1 MIRKI
6 AITVVAMSCSM
17 LGILG
22 VGLASAS
29 SAKPSILTMENNVGV
44 TFTKNFNPFNSN
56 SFAAQMA
63 VKSLSYEPLFEFDTL
78 KANTQ
83 YPWLATKYT
92 WSNGGKTLTFAL
104 RHGVKWSDGKPFTAA
119 DVAYTFNLI
128 AENPAA
134 NYSGVPALSNAA
146 IAKGNYTVV
155 LNFTSP
161 AYQDITN
168 IAGSTLIVPEHIWSK
183 ISNPATATIPKP
195 IGTGPY
201 VLKNYSSTLV
211 EYSANPHYWG
221 GKQAVGQVNVPFYSS
236 NQAATTALADGQLQ
250 WAGNEIANLQT
261 VFVNKDPKTNHYFY
275 APGSTVTLEFNTT
288 GTGPLSD
295 PAVRAAISAGID
307 RSALSTEGELGYELP
322 ASSSSGLILPAQS
335 SYLPSSLANDISST
349 SDAAKVSSILTA
361 DGYTK
366 NSSGMW
372 AKNGQEIS
380 FTVEDP
386 TAYSDY
392 YADDQLMSNELQA
405 VGINCT
411 VDGVQAS
418 QWYSDLAAGTF
429 QTVIHWGAG
438 GSNPFVQYQNWL
450 DYSTFVAPSPTNA
463 SADFGRYQSAAAQT
477 ALTTLETTNPSNTS
491 AVKSAI
497 ATLGNLMS
505 TQVPDAPLLYGAD
518 WDVYSTAHFTGWVTP
533 SNPYMDPSPNDPE
546 LPIILMHLKKV

>member
-1 MIRKI
+1 MIRKL
-6 AITVVAMSCSM
+6 AITFTAMSCLALAVVGVSM
-17 LGILG
+17 
-22 VGLASAS
+22 ASAA
-29 SAKPSILTMENNVGV
+29 SAKPQILTEEGNVGV

-56 SFAAQMA
+56 SFASQMS
-63 VKSLSYEPLFEFDTL
+63 VKSLQYEPLFQFDTL
-78 KANTQ
+78 KANTD

-92 WSNGGKTLTFAL
+92 WSNGGKTLTFDL

-134 NYSGVPALSNAA
+134 NYSGVPAMSNAA
-146 IAKGNYTVV
+146 STKGNYIAV
-155 LNFTSP
+155 LNFSAP
-161 AYQDITN
+161 AYQEITN
-168 IAGSTLIVPEHIWSK
+168 IAGSTLIVPQHIWSK
-183 ISNPATATIPKP
+183 ISNPATATITKP

-211 EYSANPHYWG
+211 EYSVNPTYWD
-221 GKQAVGQVNVPFYSS
+221 GKPAVTQVNIPFYSS
-236 NQAATTALADGQLQ
+236 NQAATTALANGQLQ

-261 VFVNKDPKTNHYFY
+261 VYVSKDPKTNHYFY

-322 ASSSSGLILPAQS
+322 ATSSSGLILPAQS
-335 SYLPSSLANDISST
+335 SYLPSTLANDIQPT

-372 AKNGQEIS
+372 AKNGQEIT

-450 DYSTFVAPSPTNA
+450 DYNTFVAPSPTNA
-463 SADFGRYQSAAAQT
+463 SADYGRYQSTAAQA
-477 ALTTLETTNPSNTS
+477 ALTTLETTNPSSTG
-491 AVKSAI
+491 AVKAAI

-505 TQVPDAPLLYGAD
+505 TEVPDAPLLYGAD

-533 SNPYMDPSPNDPE
+533 SNPYMDPSPADPA
-546 LPIILMHLKKV
+546 LPYILMHLKKV